1 MKKNW
6 FSLRLYLE
14 AIRQLRLIGIMGM
27 VILGLEAI
35 LIPVG
40 RLMTIRDTQNFMSR
54 PITKVLLNF
63 PEMHPLLVLCFCVLA
78 PLMVLYLFHFLN
90 KRNASDFYHAI
101 PETRL
106 CLYISFFA
114 AVITWLF
121 AIIVL
126 TSCLSLAIFLCFPV
140 YFSVNLTS
148 VLVMCFN
155 VFAGCLLVAASVAV
169 AMCVTGTIF
178 TNIIVSLMI
187 IFIPRMLIF
196 MLVSSVTSSLPLV
209 SSADFIPLLDIG
221 YNVPVGT
228 VFMLGSGSTLSN
240 WQSGVY
246 TLVLGLL
253 YTVCAALLFRVRRSE
268 AAGQA
273 APNRILQA
281 IYRLVLAMVVCS
293 FACYGIFQ
301 DTISRTQYTN
311 YRGDIYGYIV
321 LYVIALVVFFL
332 YELITTRK
340 WRNLVRAVPSLLVLV
355 LLNAALV
362 GGMTG
367 LYRSALSF
375 TPAADDIT
383 SIRILSNGRS
393 SNYFTARTAHIPIT
407 DENARSVVA
416 RQLSAASKSLR
427 RSQDSY
433 YRYIEQAT
441 IVRVAIR
448 SGGITHVRNIP
459 MWEDDLAALARPL
472 ADIEEYRNIYQQLPK
487 MGENSTTVNLGDSNG
502 LASADIR
509 KIYET
514 LREEVAS
521 MPFEKWY
528 PLIASQNSQ
537 RYYGVYYTS
546 DILQKGQDRS
556 LNILHISTAIG
567 TNRYSF
573 SVLLDPTLEKTC
585 NVYLQQFGQLS
596 SNKLSQNAIIQAL
609 SEGKWSRSGDS
620 LMVIGYN
627 VRSGQSAWE
636 GTTIDLSPLSN
647 RQDAA
652 ALANDLTEHLNDD
665 FDITKPLYYIVLQ
678 LQDRSSQD
686 GENYT
691 RYIAYF
697 QAGSSEVPAFFDQG
711 KPLENGSSSDLALAQ
726 PVAQSKGTTTVI
738 WQP

>member
-14 AIRQLRLIGIMGM
+14 GIRQLRLIGIMGM
-27 VILGLEAI
+27 VILSLEAI

-40 RLMTIRDTQNFMSR
+40 RLVNIREMRHFTSSS
-54 PITKVLLNF
+54 ITKTLLNF

-114 AVITWLF
+114 AVVTWLL

-126 TSCLSLAIFLCFPV
+126 TSFLSVAIFLCFPV
-140 YFSVNLTS
+140 YFSVNLMS

-155 VFAGCLLVAASVAV
+155 VFAGSLLVAASVAV

-187 IFIPRMLIF
+187 IFIPRLLIY
-196 MLVSSVTSSLPLV
+196 MLVTSVTSSLPLV

-228 VFMLGSGSTLSN
+228 VVMLGSGGVLSN

-246 TLVLGLL
+246 TLVLALV

-281 IYRLVLAMVVCS
+281 VYRLVLAMVVCS
-293 FACYGIFQ
+293 FACYSIFQ
-301 DTISRTQYTN
+301 GIINRSQYASTS
-311 YRGDIYGYIV
+311 YGIYEYIV

-340 WRNLVRAVPSLLVLV
+340 WRNLARAIPSLLVLI

-375 TPAADDIT
+375 APAADDIS
-383 SIRILSNGRS
+383 SIRILSNGRN
-393 SNYFTARTAHIPIT
+393 SNYFAARTEHIPIT
-407 DENARSVVA
+407 DENARSVVS
-416 RQLSAASKSLR
+416 RQLSTASKLLGR
-427 RSQDSY
+427 PRESY
-433 YRYIEQAT
+433 SRYTEQAT
-441 IVRVAIR
+441 VIRVAIR
-448 SGGITHVRNIP
+448 SRGITHVRNIP
-459 MWEDDLAALARPL
+459 MREEDLEVLARPL
-472 ADIEEYRNIYQQLPK
+472 ADIEEYRNIYQQLPRI
-487 MGENSTTVNLGDSNG
+487 GQNSTTVSLSSSSLSDYAVREVYN
-502 LASADIR
+502 
-509 KIYET
+509 T
-514 LREEVAS
+514 LCDEVAS

-528 PLIASQNSQ
+528 PLMAAQNNQSF
-537 RYYGVYYTS
+537 YYGYYS
-546 DILQKGQDRS
+546 ADIAQKGDGRS
-556 LNILHISTAIG
+556 LDVLHISTALG
-567 TNRYSF
+567 TDRYSF
-573 SVLLDPTLEKTC
+573 AIPLNIALEKTC
-585 NVYLQQFGQLS
+585 NTYLRLFRERPG
-596 SNKLSQNAIIQAL
+596 SQPDQSAILKAL
-609 SEGKWSRSGDS
+609 AEGKWSDGDS
-620 LMVIGYN
+620 LTVTGYN
-627 VRSGQSAWE
+627 INGWT
-636 GTTIDLSPLSN
+636 GTTLSAYTLISH
-647 RQDAA
+647 RAEAA
-652 ALANDLTEHLNDD
+652 AFASDLIDYADKELDV
-665 FDITKPLYYIVLQ
+665 TKPLYYIVLQ
-678 LQDRSSQD
+678 QQVWADRYGGS
-686 GENYT
+686 YT
-691 RYIAYF
+691 QYAAYF
-697 QAGSSEVPAFFDQG
+697 QAGSPEAAAL
-711 KPLENGSSSDLALAQ
+711 LELGDKNTSDIGYAAKDSA
-726 PVAQSKGTTTVI
+726 VYQSQNTTHVV
-738 WQP
+738 WQE